1 MAKRVCVYIDGAN
14 FYGGLT
20 SINKRFNDTK
30 FDFENY
36 IIYLVGKDELVNV
49 NYYNALIK
57 KKINER
63 VWQKQKDFFDRL
75 RKIPKFKINLCTR
88 RSRLN
93 ILGEEYFTIK
103 GDDLM
108 LALDMIEDCHD
119 NRFDKV
125 VLFSGDGDF
134 TELLKRIKKR
144 GREIEV
150 CYFDN
155 CVAEILLNQ
164 ADKKRLINKKT
175 VNKFFLRR
183 ENVN

>member
-1 MAKRVCVYIDGAN
+1 
-14 FYGGLT
+14 
-20 SINKRFNDTK
+20 
-30 FDFENY
+30 
-36 IIYLVGKDELVNV
+36 
-49 NYYNALIK
+49 
-57 KKINER
+57 
-63 VWQKQKDFFDRL
+63 
-75 RKIPKFKINLCTR
+75 
-88 RSRLN
+88 
-93 ILGEEYFTIK
+93 
-103 GDDLM
+103 M